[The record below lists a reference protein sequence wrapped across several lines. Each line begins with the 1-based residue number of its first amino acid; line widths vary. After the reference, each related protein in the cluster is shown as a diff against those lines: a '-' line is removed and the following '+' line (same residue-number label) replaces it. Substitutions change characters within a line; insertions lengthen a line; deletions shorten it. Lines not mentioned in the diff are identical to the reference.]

1 MNTASIAVLAIA
13 VSSLAQTGGCIYVAS
28 RLSERVRVVSPAKAP
43 AQVPDAAGST
53 VPLGQAA
60 RRAS

>member
-1 MNTASIAVLAIA
+1 MNTASIAVLATA
-13 VSSLAQTGGCIYVAS
+13 LSSLAQTGGCIFIAS

-43 AQVPDAAGST
+43 AQASEAGT